1 MIFKLRENKYVIFV
15 PAEMCDHSSQ
25 MRNVYSADTFGR
37 LRITEISNTRFPHDL
52 KILAE
57 SKPKSLASYGVKCL

>member
-1 MIFKLRENKYVIFV
+1 MSYFLFIV
-15 PAEMCDHSSQ
+15 PAEMCAHSSQ

-37 LRITEISNTRFPHDL
+37 LRINEISNTRFPHDL

-57 SKPKSLASYGVKCL
+57 SKLKSLASYGVKCL